1 MVRSVER
8 YPSETIVVVHAKL
21 RKAPK
26 PVKNATVHDYELEV
40 YEIHKLATL
49 TENVPFT
56 VYDAENINRD
66 KEDAEDEV
74 DDAEEET
81 PADTPRQ
88 SEEWSRLAKD
98 NLLSRS
104 MFLPTPNHICSKFPI
119 SMLTIQL
126 KAVWTSHP
134 TGQENLGHYRSEYD

>member
-26 PVKNATVHDYELEV
+26 PVKNATIHDYELEV
-40 YEIHKLATL
+40 YEIHKLSTL

-66 KEDAEDEV
+66 KDDAEDEV

-88 SEEWSRLAKD
+88 SEEWSRVAKD

-104 MFLPTPNHICSKFPI
+104 MFLPIPN
-119 SMLTIQL
+119 
-126 KAVWTSHP
+126 
-134 TGQENLGHYRSEYD
+134 

>member
-1 MVRSVER
+1 MVVQ
-8 YPSETIVVVHAKL
+8 AKL

-26 PVKNATVHDYELEV
+26 PVKNATVHDYELEI

-56 VYDAENINRD
+56 VYDAENINRE

-81 PADTPRQ
+81 PNDTPRQ
-88 SEEWSRLAKD
+88 SGEWARVANKE

-104 MFLPTPNHICSKFPI
+104 ML
-119 SMLTIQL
+119 IQG
-126 KAVWTSHP
+126 P
-134 TGQENLGHYRSEYD
+134 FC